1 MKQSNKILHANK
13 SVMYNSNRNAYEEVE
28 YLKLQLAVDE
38 NELKLMLWEKQCKD
52 VKYK

>member
-13 SVMYNSNRNAYEEVE
+13 SVMYNNNRNAYEEVE

-38 NELKLMLWEKQCKD
+38 KEIKLMIMEKQCKD
-52 VKYK
+52 ILK